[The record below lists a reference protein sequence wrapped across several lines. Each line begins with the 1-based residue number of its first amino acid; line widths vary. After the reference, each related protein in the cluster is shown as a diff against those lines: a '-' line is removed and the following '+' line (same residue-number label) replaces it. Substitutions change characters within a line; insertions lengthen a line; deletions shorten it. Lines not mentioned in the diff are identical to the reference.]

1 MSILMRR
8 EPRTEAQQ
16 QMTQFRRELER
27 LFGRWALDQEVL
39 PGLAAMYPTLNLR
52 EDDDYIYA
60 EAELPGQKLDN
71 LEITITGENRLTIRG
86 ERKEATPEG
95 AEWHRRERGMGAFE
109 RTLDLPIPLDSSKV
123 GASLENGVLMIKIA
137 KSPQAKPRK
146 IQVKA
151 G

>member
-8 EPRTEAQQ
+8 EPRVETQQ

-27 LFGRWALDQEVL
+27 LFGQWALDQEVL
-39 PGLAAMYPTLNLR
+39 PGLAATFPALNLR

-60 EAELPGQKLDN
+60 EAELAGQKLEN
-71 LEITITGENRLTIRG
+71 LDITITGENRLTIRG
-86 ERKEATPEG
+86 ERLEESPEG

-123 GASLENGVLMIKIA
+123 GANLENGVLVIKIA